1 MKSLLSEELK
11 ITKVADAAVAG
22 TSAVEAAILDMA
34 GYEGVLFL
42 TSFAVAAANNLL
54 QLEQGAKA
62 DGSDHTEIVD
72 GAVAPG
78 SSDEDQWIDLYRP
91 RARYVRC
98 IAERGTSSA
107 MGDIWALQYGA
118 RNLPADNETAGT
130 IAGQQLVA
138 PDQEE
143 YE

>member
-1 MKSLLSEELK
+1 MKALLSEKVKL
-11 ITKVADAAVAG
+11 TKVADAAVAG
-22 TSAVEAAILDMA
+22 TSDVEAAVLDMA
-34 GYEGVLFL
+34 GAEGVLFL

-54 QLEQGAKA
+54 KLEQGAEA
-62 DGSDHTEIVD
+62 DGSDHTEVTD
-72 GAVAPG
+72 GAVIPG

-107 MGDIWALQYGA
+107 LGDIWAIQYGLRTA
-118 RNLPADNETAGT
+118 PADNETAGT
-130 IAGQQLVA
+130 IAGLALVS